1 MRYSGDWMVLADDRI
16 LEYIREEGSGR
27 PKAMADSGYVRF
39 SRPYITQ
46 RCKTLVEHGLLR
58 HLGNGVYVIA
68 DRGERYLDGEIDTSE
83 DAPDEIQSPIGDDD
97 SSAGES
103 PDEPEESV

>member
-16 LEYIREEGSGR
+16 LEYISEEGSGR

-39 SRPYITQ
+39 SRPYVTQ
-46 RCKTLVEHGLLR
+46 RCKTLVEHGLLQ
-58 HLGNGVYVIA
+58 HLGNGVYVMT

-83 DAPDEIQSPIGDDD
+83 DAPDAVDSPFEDR
-97 SSAGES
+97 ES
-103 PDEPEESV
+103 ETSGSENTT